1 MNGLHFEDFFLN
13 FPPFNFC
20 LLIWGFVPFLET
32 KNIEG
37 HLLIASLC
45 EGKDLVFL

>member
-13 FPPFNFC
+13 FPPF
-20 LLIWGFVPFLET
+20 VPFLET

-37 HLLIASLC
+37 HLHIASLC